1 MNFYS
6 NLQQAVEE
14 QYDCIKILKSDK
26 RKSISLLRHKQS
38 GRRYIFRQYEG
49 GASVYQQLLY
59 LTCPHLPQIME
70 VAEAD
75 GKAAVL
81 EEYVQGDTLDFL
93 LEGGT
98 LSPKKAKEIMIQLC
112 QALSVLHGFAAVH
125 RDVKPENVILR
136 GNQAVLIDFDA
147 SRIVKVENNS
157 DTVVMGTIGFA
168 APEQYGL
175 NQSDARSDIYSMGV
189 LLNLMLTGKHPS
201 RELAKGRMGLIVR
214 RCTQLNP
221 DRRYQNVQQLMN
233 AL

>member
-1 MNFYS
+1 M
-6 NLQQAVEE
+6 
-14 QYDCIKILKSDK
+14 
-26 RKSISLLRHKQS
+26 
-38 GRRYIFRQYEG
+38 
-49 GASVYQQLLY
+49 
-59 LTCPHLPQIME
+59 
-70 VAEAD
+70 
-75 GKAAVL
+75 
-81 EEYVQGDTLDFL
+81 QGDTLDFL

-136 GNQAVLIDFDA
+136 GNQTVLIDFDA

-201 RELAKGRMGLIVR
+201 RELAKGRMGRIVR

-221 DRRYQNVQQLMN
+221 DQRYQNVQQLMN